1 MEIKSGKDYKRHSA
15 LNNVLG
21 TKEYGIRQAYIF
33 SEGNVEVDEK
43 RIYMP
48 IYMIMFLENAEM
60 KQFVYKLDLSG
71 ME

>member
-1 MEIKSGKDYKRHSA
+1 M
-15 LNNVLG
+15 
-21 TKEYGIRQAYIF
+21 
-33 SEGNVEVDEK
+33 DEK